1 MCLHSINS
9 RAPSVSSIII
19 AHVKRYQTTCTT
31 AAANESEYIICS
43 SSNPSE
49 MKQFAGGQM
58 NITQSLSLPHILVS
72 LRLTLR
78 RRNCSGIPAFV
89 CDVAS
94 STPSMTDSAKAKTS
108 PSLALTFASRL
119 IYEPMIVVVRPCR
132 RCYPLSIARS
142 L

>member
-1 MCLHSINS
+1 MYDSGGERERVHNLLIIKPIRDEAFRRWPNEHHTITIITTYSC
-9 RAPSVSSIII
+9 VSS
-19 AHVKRYQTTCTT
+19 
-31 AAANESEYIICS
+31 
-43 SSNPSE
+43 PSH
-49 MKQFAGGQM
+49 
-58 NITQSLSLPHILVS
+58 LPHDIH
-72 LRLTLR
+72 
-78 RRNCSGIPAFV
+78 RNCSGIPAFV